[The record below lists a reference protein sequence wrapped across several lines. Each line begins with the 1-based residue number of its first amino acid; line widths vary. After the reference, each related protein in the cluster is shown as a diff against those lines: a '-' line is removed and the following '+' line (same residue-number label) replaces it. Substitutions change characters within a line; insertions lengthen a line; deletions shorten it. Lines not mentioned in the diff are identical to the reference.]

1 MALYDVTARLNI
13 DSLIYLDENDF
24 ESEEE
29 IKEAIYEYVL
39 ESLYCGWT
47 KVKE

>member
-29 IKEAIYEYVL
+29 IKRSDIRVCFGISIL
-39 ESLYCGWT
+39 RLD
-47 KVKE
+47 

>member
-13 DSLIYLDENDF
+13 DSLIYLDESDF

-29 IKEAIYEYVL
+29 MKEAIYEYIL
-39 ESLYCGWT
+39 ESLYCSWT
-47 KVKE
+47 KLEE